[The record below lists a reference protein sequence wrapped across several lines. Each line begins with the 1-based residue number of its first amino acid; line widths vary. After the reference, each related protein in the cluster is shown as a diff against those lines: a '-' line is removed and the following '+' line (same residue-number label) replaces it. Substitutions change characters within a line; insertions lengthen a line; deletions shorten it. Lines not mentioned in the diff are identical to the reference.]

1 MNVSSERSKSIWEGV
16 GATAARLQGE
26 IKAEVAVVG
35 SGIAGMSVAYELA
48 KAGKNVA
55 VIDRGPIG
63 GGMTARTTAHLSSYS
78 DDGFRE
84 LIDTRGLEA
93 AKGWQESQAAAISRI
108 EAIQAELGAA
118 CDFRRLD
125 AFLFLAPETDP
136 SVIDSELVASA
147 QVGMIALRQEGVP
160 FTGLEATPSLRFP
173 EQATFHPTKYLAAL
187 AGAISRSGGRF
198 YSESPVASVEENE
211 NGVVLTTLEGARV
224 LADAAVVATNAP
236 INDRLAISAKQ
247 APYRTYVVAFEIPR
261 ASLPDALYWDTLDPY
276 HYVRLQ
282 PGDGAFDIL
291 IVGGEDHKTG
301 ESNDGDARIRSLTAW
316 TRGLV
321 PQLGREKA
329 RWSGQVMEPMDYM
342 GFIGRSPGAK
352 RVYVATGDSGQ
363 GMTHGAVAGLLIS
376 DLILRGESPWQSVYD
391 PSRKPMK
398 AAGEFIK
405 ENVSAAKHFVDYLKG
420 GEVASTQEIAPGHG
434 AIVRN
439 GLEKVAAYREADGT
453 LYLRSA
459 SCTHVGCHVHWNDF
473 EKCWDCPCHGSQFAP
488 DGEALNAPAFSPLR
502 KIES

>member
-16 GATAARLQGE
+16 AANASRLQGE
-26 IKAEVAVVG
+26 TQADVAVIG

-48 KAGKNVA
+48 KAGKKVA

-78 DDGFRE
+78 DDGFRA
-84 LIDTRGLEA
+84 LIDTRGLDV

-125 AFLFLAPETDP
+125 GFLFLAPETDP
-136 SVIDSELVASA
+136 GVIESELVASA

-160 FTGLEATPSLRFP
+160 FAGQEATPALRFP
-173 EQATFHPTKYLAAL
+173 NQATFHPTKYLGAL
-187 AGAISRSGGRF
+187 AEAVSRSGGRF
-198 YSESPVASVEENE
+198 FSESPVSSVEEDE
-211 NGVVLTTLEGARV
+211 NGVVLTTLDGARV
-224 LADAAVVATNAP
+224 LADVAVVATNAP

-301 ESNDGDARIRSLTAW
+301 ESNDGAERIRSLTSW
-316 TRGLV
+316 TRGLI
-321 PQLGREKA
+321 PALGRETA
-329 RWSGQVMEPMDYM
+329 RWSGQVLEPMDYV
-342 GFIGRSPGAK
+342 GFIGRSPGEK

-363 GMTHGAVAGLLIS
+363 GMTHGAVAGLLIC

-391 PSRKPMK
+391 PSRKPVK

-453 LYLRSA
+453 LYPRSA